1 MDGASDIVTRG
12 RTPMRPFR
20 SLLAALLALPSLARA
35 ADLPVRYTVQEKPLK
50 TAIAGTSL
58 TFELFRDSACATP
71 AVHSASVLIENVTL
85 ITKLKQ
91 LTPKGDT
98 KLPSTDELALTLT
111 GVTAAGNLY
120 LKVTGT
126 GIVPIGGACQAQA
139 AQVIAANCV
148 DGIQNQGETDVDCG
162 GATTCLRCAAGK
174 SCTANGDCQ
183 SNACQAGVCLAQATC
198 TDGFTDGTETDVD
211 CGGMNMCPRCAD
223 GKTCTNGGDCQ
234 SSSCAGSVC
243 QPPSCTDGVRNDGET
258 DVDCGGTNACPRC
271 GIHQSCALGSD
282 CQSGICMGGVCE
294 P

>member
-98 KLPSTDELALTLT
+98 KLRSEERR
-111 GVTAAGNLY
+111 V
-120 LKVTGT
+120 
-126 GIVPIGGACQAQA
+126 
-139 AQVIAANCV
+139 
-148 DGIQNQGETDVDCG
+148 
-162 GATTCLRCAAGK
+162 GK
-174 SCTANGDCQ
+174 ECRSRWWAEQ
-183 SNACQAGVCLAQATC
+183 
-198 TDGFTDGTETDVD
+198 EKKKKKK
-211 CGGMNMCPRCAD
+211 RWI
-223 GKTCTNGGDCQ
+223 
-234 SSSCAGSVC
+234 
-243 QPPSCTDGVRNDGET
+243 E
-258 DVDCGGTNACPRC
+258 
-271 GIHQSCALGSD
+271 
-282 CQSGICMGGVCE
+282 
-294 P
+294 

>member
-1 MDGASDIVTRG
+1 
-12 RTPMRPFR
+12 MRPFR

-58 TFELFRDSACATP
+58 TFELFRDSACTTP

-162 GATTCLRCAAGK
+162 G
-174 SCTANGDCQ
+174 
-183 SNACQAGVCLAQATC
+183 
-198 TDGFTDGTETDVD
+198 
-211 CGGMNMCPRCAD
+211 
-223 GKTCTNGGDCQ
+223 
-234 SSSCAGSVC
+234 
-243 QPPSCTDGVRNDGET
+243 
-258 DVDCGGTNACPRC
+258 TNACPRC
-271 GIHQSCALGSD
+271 GIHQSCAVGSD
-282 CQSGICMGGVCE
+282 CQSGNCMGGVCE